1 MWPFI
6 RSKYYFLSYKAYIA
20 GQYAGGWRMRRA
32 SGNPAKVISNIVGEI
47 EAKIGTEIIV
57 TAFYAVR

>member
-20 GQYAGGWRMRRA
+20 GRHAGGWRMRKVR
-32 SGNPAKVISNIVGEI
+32 GNPGVALSDLVKEI
-47 EAKIGTEIIV
+47 EAKVGTEIIV
-57 TAFYAVR
+57 TAFYVVR